1 MPNWRERARDLRHEV
16 TALAIAGR
24 DPRTPWYSKAI
35 VLVTVGLAVS
45 PIDPIPDFIPV
56 LGYADDVVFIPLGV
70 YLARR
75 GIPEVVMV
83 DAREQAKNRDVDDGA
98 VGWGIALLIF
108 LCWVAVGLL
117 VWYVLS

>member
-1 MPNWRERARDLRHEV
+1 MPNWRDRARDLRREV

-56 LGYADDVVFIPLGV
+56 LGYADDMVFIPVGV
-70 YLARR
+70 YLARK
-75 GIPEVVMV
+75 GIPDDVMAE
-83 DAREQAKNRDVDDGA
+83 AREKAKNRETGDDV
-98 VGWGIALLIF
+98 VGWVIALLVI
-108 LCWVAVGLL
+108 LCWLL
-117 VWYVLS
+117 VGYLLWSLWW

>member
-1 MPNWRERARDLRHEV
+1 MPNWRDRARDLRREV

-24 DPRTPWYSKAI
+24 DPRTPWYSKVI

-45 PIDPIPDFIPV
+45 PIDPIPDFIPI

-75 GIPEVVMV
+75 GIPDDVMA
-83 DAREQAKNRDVDDGA
+83 DARQQSKDRETEDGV
-98 VGWGIALLIF
+98 VGWLTAVSILLFWVVIGVLLWYF
-108 LCWVAVGLL
+108 LA
-117 VWYVLS
+117 

>member
-1 MPNWRERARDLRHEV
+1 MPNWRERARDLRREV

-56 LGYADDVVFIPLGV
+56 LGYADDMVFIPLGV
-70 YLARR
+70 YLARC
-75 GIPEVVMV
+75 GIPDEAMA
-83 DAREQAKNRDVDDGA
+83 DAREWAENRDAVDGT
-98 VGWGIALLIF
+98 VGWGIALLIL
-108 LCWVAVGLL
+108 LCWIAAGLL
-117 VWYVLS
+117 VWHLLS